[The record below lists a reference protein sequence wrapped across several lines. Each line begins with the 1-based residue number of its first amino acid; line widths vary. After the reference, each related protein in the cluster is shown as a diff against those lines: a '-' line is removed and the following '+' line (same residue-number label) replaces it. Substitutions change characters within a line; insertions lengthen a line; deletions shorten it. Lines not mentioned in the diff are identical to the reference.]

1 MGAAGAVNYLTT
13 DKVAV
18 MGAAGAVGSNLVQA
32 LLSTG
37 TANTVAM
44 YDPYGPGLEG
54 AAEEIYHCAF
64 PDAQVTWTTDAG
76 EALDGAA
83 YVLSSGGAP
92 RREGMTREDLLRG
105 NAEIAAQLGRDLNDH
120 APEAKLVV
128 IVFNPADI
136 TGLVTLVHSGLP
148 PQRVTTLA
156 ALDSTRLQT
165 RLAQHFSV
173 PQHLVH
179 GCRTYGGHG
188 QEMALYKGAIQID
201 GVPLNDIVSGGAWT
215 NGVGLERRGLAGNPP
230 ARARRRRARHQAAGT
245 LVVPVAGAPHRDDGA
260 GGLRRRGLRVAL
272 RRVRDGRAVHQRD
285 DGHANHAWSGRGRL
299 APTRGR
305 RGRTGGARR
314 GLHAPAAPARRDD
327 RHGPHPAG
335 RRLGRGEP
343 APGGLTEGQPKAR
356 ITSSGVRRPTLVAE
370 YTAASTHRSAS
381 STKAV
386 AWKAPRRS
394 KR

>member
-1 MGAAGAVNYLTT
+1 MGAVGDVSYLTT

-32 LLSTG
+32 LISTG

-105 NAEIAAQLGRDLNDH
+105 NAEIAAQLGQDISQH

-165 RLAQHFSV
+165 RLAQHFGV
-173 PQHLVH
+173 PQHRIV

-188 QEMALYKGAIQID
+188 QEMALYKDAIRID
-201 GVPLNDIVSGGAWT
+201 GVPLNDIVNGGAQA
-215 NGVGLERRGLAGNPP
+215 NGVGLD
-230 ARARRRRARHQAAGT
+230 AAGWQAIREHV
-245 LVVPVAGAPHRDDGA
+245 LG
-260 GGLRRRGLRVAL
+260 
-272 RRVRDGRAVHQRD
+272 
-285 DGHANHAWSGRGRL
+285 
-299 APTRGR
+299 
-305 RGRTGGARR
+305 GGARVIKLR
-314 GLHAPAAPARRDD
+314 GRSSFQSPAHLTAMMVRAAC
-327 RHGPHPAG
+327 G
-335 RRLGRGEP
+335 GEP
-343 APGGLTEGQPKAR
+343 FQWPCGAFVTGAPYTNVMMAMPTTLGPGGVAWRLPEGDADER
-356 ITSSGVRRPTLVAE
+356 AE
-370 YTAASTHRSAS
+370 LDAAYAHLQHLRDETIGMGLIP
-381 STKAV
+381 AV
-386 AWKAPRRS
+386 ADWASVNPHLS
-394 KR
+394 G